1 MPPMRLA
8 RQLGPPVADKPV
20 VTQESRLRREAGFT
34 LVEMM
39 MVVLF
44 IGILGAMATFG
55 VLDVRRGLEGDGA
68 MRVVMGELDGA
79 REMAIT
85 QRRYMEISFVSPNEL
100 QVIRHE
106 YPNGTTVIRDV
117 VFEAGVQYLLV
128 SGLPDTPDAYGK
140 DSATSFSNAVTIEFN
155 TEGALVDATGNPVNG
170 SVFLAIPNEPLS
182 ARAVTVQ
189 GTTGR
194 VRGYKWNGGSWGRV

>member
-1 MPPMRLA
+1 MTL
-8 RQLGPPVADKPV
+8 
-20 VTQESRLRREAGFT
+20 ESRLRREAGFT

-55 VLDVRRGLEGDGA
+55 VLNVRQGLQGDGA

-85 QRRYMEISFVSPNEL
+85 ERRYMEISFVSPNEL

-117 VFEAGVQYLLV
+117 VFEAGVQYQLT
-128 SGLPDTPDAYGK
+128 SGVPDTPDAYGN
-140 DSATSFSNAVTIEFN
+140 DSATSFSNATTIEFN
-155 TEGALVDATGNPVNG
+155 TEGALVDSTGNPING

-194 VRGYKWNGGSWGRV
+194 VRAYRWNGGSWQRV